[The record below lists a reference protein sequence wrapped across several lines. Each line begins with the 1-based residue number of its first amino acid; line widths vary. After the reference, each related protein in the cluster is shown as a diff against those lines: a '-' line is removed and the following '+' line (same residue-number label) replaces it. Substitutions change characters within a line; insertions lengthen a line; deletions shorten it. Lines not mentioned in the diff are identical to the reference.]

1 MSTPSR
7 DRKPAQLGRREFL
20 AGSAA
25 TIIAAALPP
34 ATATAAAAGGAGWNT
49 GFGRDWA
56 QIHGFNYQP
65 SYGSSGFE
73 LWQKF
78 DSQVIETELGR
89 GKRYFPK
96 INALRWW
103 QSWHSF
109 IRDPKRYADN
119 FETTLQIADK
129 FGLTVMPV
137 LFNRWH
143 DSTLDYGG
151 IYVDHFLP
159 KISWVYKPNLFDAYM
174 KSIVGGHKDDSRIL
188 AWDLCNEPYSYGMP
202 RENMPADIVDAE
214 TAWLKGLFDSCKQL
228 GAKAPL
234 TVGIHPGV
242 PLDLVNPIADV
253 LSIHPYWIHSS
264 KNANKAAY
272 EKKLDDDVA
281 FAQQVKKPLVATECC
296 WGSLDDAV
304 RVESVRYTL
313 EQLKN
318 RNIGWLVYLLHH
330 SLIADAHGPD
340 YGPVG
345 GPENLSFI
353 RPDGS
358 LRPGHEVFNDF

>member
-1 MSTPSR
+1 VSRSAEPS
-7 DRKPAQLGRREFL
+7 A
-20 AGSAA
+20 SA
-25 TIIAAALPP
+25 
-34 ATATAAAAGGAGWNT
+34 WNV
-49 GFGRDWA
+49 GFGRNWS
-56 QIHGFNYQP
+56 QIRGFNYQP

-73 LWQKF
+73 LWQKL
-78 DSQVIETELGR
+78 DAGIIETELGR

-103 QSWHSF
+103 QSWDSF
-109 IRDPKRYADN
+109 VRNPKRYAGN
-119 FETTLQIADK
+119 FETALRIAGK
-129 FGLTVMPV
+129 LGLVVMPV

-159 KISWVYKPNLFDAYM
+159 GISWVYKADLFDTYLEA
-174 KSIVGGHKDDSRIL
+174 IVGGHKDDPRIL

-202 RENMPADIVDAE
+202 REKMPAGIVDAE
-214 TAWLKGLFDSCKQL
+214 TGWLKGLYDRCRRL
-228 GAKAPL
+228 GAKSPI

-242 PLDLVNPIADV
+242 PLELVDPISDV
-253 LSIHPYWIHSS
+253 LSIHPYWVHSA
-264 KNANKAAY
+264 KNADKAAY
-272 EKKLDDDVA
+272 EKKLDEDVA
-281 FAQQVKKPLVATECC
+281 FARKVKKPLVATECC
-296 WGSLDDAV
+296 WGSLDDKV

-313 EQLKN
+313 EQLKK
-318 RNIGWLVYLLHH
+318 RDVGWLVYLLHH
-330 SLIADAHGPD
+330 SLIADAHGPG

-358 LRPGHEVFNDF
+358 LRPGHDVFNQF